1 MNRSFLRILIPV
13 ILGIGGILLGT
24 RCQPPAKG
32 EEGDGNTPVDFSEL
46 HARRVVSSDLLQW
59 QQFGPGTSGYLE
71 MLEYHPTDP
80 ECVMMSPDMF
90 NTYGTWNNGYTWQT
104 VKDCDGNGGDLL
116 RMRDY
121 AFAGPSPDFGLG
133 LDYHG
138 QLWASEDRG
147 RSWEKA
153 AFNETLCSVVEISPH
168 NENTIF
174 IGGGDFWHVKFNE
187 RTYDRPHH
195 ADNEADYG
203 MIWRS
208 DDRGETWVLK
218 NEGIPEDADM
228 GKIRFHPARENVV
241 YAATS
246 HGLFKSTD
254 TGDTW
259 KNIGSGLPHN
269 MIRDMDLY
277 YDESTGTFMIAV
289 IDQVI
294 WEPDGSGS
302 ITSTGGVFKTLDEGE
317 TWEDITSN
325 LYLDVSAL
333 SEDIQNSFYI
343 TMARWFGIPGRE
355 ARQRFPV
362 LPDRA
367 LQGFNRLLID
377 PTDPDRMY
385 LGHSARH
392 DYSFYGGD
400 LWKTEDAGQSWIVT
414 ARCGTAWE
422 GVDRAYWTSRGNP
435 VEPNMEF
442 AHLRHEIDNYR
453 YPRTGCRALTINDR
467 GELMGVF
474 EQQTFRSR
482 DHGESWQQIDD
493 LETEPGSDVW
503 VGTGCSNMPGRR
515 LFMDPR
521 LEGRHYLLSTEHGLW
536 QIVDPNEPLLDG
548 VPSARQITGQ
558 NEEHDTEQLGLYRPY
573 KGTNSI
579 ASIAL
584 HPDDAD
590 KIYMLVH
597 RQNNVGHL
605 RVSEDGGA
613 SWQNKSV
620 AVETSGRRIN
630 VHQYSFMIHPEDPDT
645 LYFCVPS
652 WIQND
657 LRRQQGTEKFGVYAS
672 YDGGMNWERKNN
684 GIPGDFAVNRLAFD
698 PADPDRI
705 YAAVMESQNKKTAGG
720 LFISEDHAA
729 TWEEVSIPAPIR
741 SVNDVKVHPVSG
753 DLFIGCGLPGG
764 DLEAGGVWKSE
775 DRGSTWEKIF
785 EMPLIYG
792 LDLAVYDKERIL
804 VNVAKASVPDH
815 WTRNRMSFINHYEDT
830 NDAWNL
836 NPGAYITFDKGERW
850 YKVNRGMGQPDRFLD
865 LKFDLEDP
873 SLIWGACRGSGW
885 YKGTINQEALEAIQ

>member
-1 MNRSFLRILIPV
+1 
-13 ILGIGGILLGT
+13 
-24 RCQPPAKG
+24 
-32 EEGDGNTPVDFSEL
+32 
-46 HARRVVSSDLLQW
+46 
-59 QQFGPGTSGYLE
+59 
-71 MLEYHPTDP
+71 
-80 ECVMMSPDMF
+80 
-90 NTYGTWNNGYTWQT
+90 
-104 VKDCDGNGGDLL
+104 
-116 RMRDY
+116 
-121 AFAGPSPDFGLG
+121 
-133 LDYHG
+133 
-138 QLWASEDRG
+138 
-147 RSWEKA
+147 
-153 AFNETLCSVVEISPH
+153 
-168 NENTIF
+168 
-174 IGGGDFWHVKFNE
+174 
-187 RTYDRPHH
+187 
-195 ADNEADYG
+195 
-203 MIWRS
+203 
-208 DDRGETWVLK
+208 
-218 NEGIPEDADM
+218 
-228 GKIRFHPARENVV
+228 
-241 YAATS
+241 
-246 HGLFKSTD
+246 
-254 TGDTW
+254 
-259 KNIGSGLPHN
+259 
-269 MIRDMDLY
+269 MD
-277 YDESTGTFMIAV
+277 S
-289 IDQVI
+289 
-294 WEPDGSGS
+294 
-302 ITSTGGVFKTLDEGE
+302 
-317 TWEDITSN
+317 
-325 LYLDVSAL
+325 
-333 SEDIQNSFYI
+333 
-343 TMARWFGIPGRE
+343 
-355 ARQRFPV
+355 
-362 LPDRA
+362 
-367 LQGFNRLLID
+367 
-377 PTDPDRMY
+377 
-385 LGHSARH
+385 
-392 DYSFYGGD
+392 
-400 LWKTEDAGQSWIVT
+400 
-414 ARCGTAWE
+414 
-422 GVDRAYWTSRGNP
+422 
-435 VEPNMEF
+435 
-442 AHLRHEIDNYR
+442 
-453 YPRTGCRALTINDR
+453 
-467 GELMGVF
+467 
-474 EQQTFRSR
+474 
-482 DHGESWQQIDD
+482 
-493 LETEPGSDVW
+493 
-503 VGTGCSNMPGRR
+503 
-515 LFMDPR
+515 R